1 MSPKQY
7 GVHQGVLIKLMYK
20 ITNYGVQTIAY
31 NFISTQR
38 TAGGKHD
45 TFCFWGGLTETLGSL
60 GVICLASVW
69 IWYVIKDRAV
79 GMWIGMIKW
88 ERL

>member
-1 MSPKQY
+1 MSNHVSPKQY
-7 GVHQGVLIKLMYK
+7 GVHDGVLIKLMYK

-45 TFCFWGGLTETLGSL
+45 TFCF
-60 GVICLASVW
+60 
-69 IWYVIKDRAV
+69 
-79 GMWIGMIKW
+79 
-88 ERL
+88 